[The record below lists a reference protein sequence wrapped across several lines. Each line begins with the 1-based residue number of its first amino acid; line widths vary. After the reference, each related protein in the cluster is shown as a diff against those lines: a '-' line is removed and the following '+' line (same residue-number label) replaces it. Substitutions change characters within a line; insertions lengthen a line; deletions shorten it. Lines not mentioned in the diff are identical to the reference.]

1 MNNASNESGLTAIN
15 SINQELDPIPAPG
28 AQIEKLNKTPLR
40 SFPGSEGYYLF
51 APGISKYE
59 LNEQPEPKWSA
70 QLEMAESHAVSMAER
85 TGWGVLVVQVVS
97 KVIPWHQQ

>member
-1 MNNASNESGLTAIN
+1 MPIN
-15 SINQELDPIPAPG
+15 SINQELDPMPAPG
-28 AQIEKLNKTPLR
+28 TQIESANKTLR